1 MRVPSLH
8 PRVLSQ
14 GPENLIVNPF
24 ISIRGTEASKESLN
38 GDGSRTLWKFLDL
51 PSKKNIGSKMVTLK
65 GPKYPF
71 QIGFTASS
79 ILKGKISNLANP
91 GPVHFT
97 KTERS
102 VLVSLRQKELW

>member
-24 ISIRGTEASKESLN
+24 ISKRGTEASKGSLN

-51 PSKKNIGSKMVTLK
+51 SSKKILEAKWSLLKSQNISSK
-65 GPKYPF
+65 
-71 QIGFTASS
+71 
-79 ILKGKISNLANP
+79 
-91 GPVHFT
+91 
-97 KTERS
+97 
-102 VLVSLRQKELW
+102 